1 MEKKTALI
9 SVYNKTGVVSF
20 AQLLVRLGY
29 QIISTGGT
37 YTTLK
42 DAGIPVKQVSELTG
56 FPEVLG
62 GRVKTL
68 HPLIF
73 GGLLYVREDKEHLK
87 QLRHHNID
95 PIDMVVVNLYPYAEA
110 VKKPNPTQDE
120 LIENIDIGGPSL
132 LRAAAKNYKYVDV
145 IFDPEDYDSVI
156 SEIDKNGST
165 TEEQRLAL
173 AQKVFAHTSAYD
185 TLIAHTIAGAEPS
198 PQKEVKS
205 IQHIRYG
212 ENPHQPAEYI
222 KYSPEIIT
230 QLHGKELSYNNLLD
244 IDVALK
250 TIFKFTKPTVAIIKH
265 TNPCGIASANNICN
279 AYARA
284 FATDTTSPYG
294 GIVVANRAVNQNLA
308 ETINK
313 VFTEM
318 IIAPSFTEEAL
329 AKLLKKKDRRLIVY
343 HNYALQE
350 MRNNQHITTCLNGFL
365 SQQPDLIED
374 NETAWTFPTQAKPT
388 KKELSELRFAW
399 QVVKMLKSNAICLS
413 RNRQAIGLGIGQTS
427 RVDSLNIAIS
437 NAQHFGH
444 ELKGAVC
451 ASDGF
456 FPFRDSIDRL
466 GSVGIA
472 YVIQPGDSVRD
483 SEVITA
489 CNELGIAMV
498 FTHRRHF
505 RH

>member
-1 MEKKTALI
+1 MVKKTALI
-9 SVYNKTGVVSF
+9 SVYNKTGIVTF
-20 AQLLVRLGY
+20 TQALIKLGY

-42 DAGIPVKQVSELTG
+42 EHDIPVKQVSELTG
-56 FPEVLG
+56 FPEVFD

-73 GGLLYVREDKEHLK
+73 GGLLYVREDEKHLK
-87 QLRHHNID
+87 QINQHSID

-110 VKKPNPTQDE
+110 IKKPNATQDE
-120 LIENIDIGGPSL
+120 IIENIDIGGPSL

-145 IFDPEDYDSVI
+145 LFDPADYDSVI
-156 SEIDKNGST
+156 SEIEQNGST
-165 TEEQRLAL
+165 TEEHRLAL

-185 TLIAHTIAGAEPS
+185 TIIARTITTAQP
-198 PQKEVKS
+198 PTQKEVQH

-222 KYSPEIIT
+222 KYSPELIT

-250 TIFKFTKPTVAIIKH
+250 TIFKFSQPTVAIIKH
-265 TNPCGIASANNICN
+265 TNPCGIASNSDVVT
-279 AYARA
+279 AYQRA
-284 FATDTTSPYG
+284 FATDTISPFG
-294 GIVVANRAVNQNLA
+294 GIVVTNRSVDLHLA

-313 VFTEM
+313 VFTEI
-318 IIAPSFTEEAL
+318 IIAPAFTEEAL
-329 AKLLKKKDRRLIVY
+329 AKLKKKKDRRLITF
-343 HNYALQE
+343 HDYALQE
-350 MRNNQHITTCLNGFL
+350 MRNNQHITSCLNGFL
-365 SQQPDLIED
+365 SQTPDLQND
-374 NETAWTFPTQAKPT
+374 DVPQWTFPTQARPNAA
-388 KKELSELRFAW
+388 ELDELRFAW
-399 QVVKMLKSNAICLS
+399 QVVKMLKSNAICLC
-413 RNRQAIGLGIGQTS
+413 RDMQTIGMGIGQTN
-427 RVDSLNIAIS
+427 RIDSLNIAAG
-437 NAQHFGH
+437 NATRFGH
-444 ELKGAVC
+444 TLQGAVC

-456 FPFRDSIDRL
+456 FPFKDSIERL
-466 GSVGIA
+466 SELGIR
-472 YVIQPGDSVRD
+472 YVIQPGGSVGD
-483 SEVITA
+483 SEVITT